1 MAVVVNSEI
10 YKQIDRINK
19 RLEQATK
26 ADELLEVNLL
36 RSQYDAVLRAAIPAE
51 YIRQGK
57 YGLIISKSKAAQEA
71 LKPEML
77 ERLEALPTAGE
88 FKQDVMQNAAEETGK
103 DIEDVTIEDMK
114 DYADDIQTVKDAEDK
129 YHKIKYTDDDAA
141 TMTAEGTKSYAELA
155 KIVRNYEK
163 SLKEEK
169 QQKEKRRKVSS
180 YDKQHATGTAKARRS
195 TSAGDRVRG
204 GGNKA

>member
-36 RSQYDAVLRAAIPAE
+36 RSEYDAVLRAAIPAE
-51 YIRQGK
+51 YIKQGK
-57 YGLIISKSKAAQEA
+57 YGMIISKSKAAQEA

-77 ERLEALPTAGE
+77 ERLEALQTAGE
-88 FKQDVMQNAAEETGK
+88 FKQDIMQGAAEETGK

-114 DYADDIQTVKDAEDK
+114 DYADDVETVRNAEDK
-129 YHKIKYTDDDAA
+129 HGKIKYTEDDAK
-141 TMTAEGTKSYAELA
+141 TMTALGDKSYAELA
-155 KIVRNYEK
+155 QVVRNYAEK
-163 SLKEEK
+163 LKEDEK
-169 QQKEKRRKVSS
+169 KPKRKKVSS
-180 YDKQHATGTAKARRS
+180 YDKQHAAGTAKARRS
-195 TSAGDRVRG
+195 AGAGDRVRG
-204 GGNKA
+204 GSN

>member
-1 MAVVVNSEI
+1 MATVTNSEI

-51 YIRQGK
+51 YVKQGK

-77 ERLEALPTAGE
+77 ERLEALQTAGE
-88 FKQDVMQNAAEETGK
+88 FKQDVMQGAAEETGK
-103 DIEDVTIEDMK
+103 DIEDVSIEDMQE
-114 DYADDIQTVKDAEDK
+114 YADDVQTVKDAEDL
-129 YHKIKYTDDDAA
+129 HGKIKYTEDDAG
-141 TMTAEGTKSYAELA
+141 TMMALGEKSYSELA
-155 KIVRNYEK
+155 QVVRNYAAK
-163 SLKEEK
+163 LKEE
-169 QQKEKRRKVSS
+169 EKKPKRKKVSS
-180 YDKQHATGTAKARRS
+180 YDKQHAAGAAKARRS
-195 TSAGDRVRG
+195 TGAGDRVRG
-204 GGNKA
+204 GSNKA